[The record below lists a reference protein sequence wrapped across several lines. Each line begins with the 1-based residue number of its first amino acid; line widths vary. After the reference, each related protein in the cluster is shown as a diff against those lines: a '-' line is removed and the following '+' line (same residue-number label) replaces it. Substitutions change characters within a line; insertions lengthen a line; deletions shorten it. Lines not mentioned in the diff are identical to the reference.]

1 MNQLS
6 LADRLLSG
14 IDAAA
19 HSQDSDDS
27 TGLRIQTFDT
37 ASLEDPTGSGFTWI
51 CLIDVAFGPVA

>member
-6 LADRLLSG
+6 LTDFLMPG

-19 HSQDSDDS
+19 HSLDSDDG

-37 ASLEDPTGSGFTWI
+37 AAMDDPTGSGFTWI